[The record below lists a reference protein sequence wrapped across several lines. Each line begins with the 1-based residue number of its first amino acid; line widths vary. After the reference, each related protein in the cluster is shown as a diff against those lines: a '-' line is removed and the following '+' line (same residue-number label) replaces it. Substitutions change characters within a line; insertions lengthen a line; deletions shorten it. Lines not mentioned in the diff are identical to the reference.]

1 MMYGHFT
8 SATLIHAMRNNQPI
22 TMIETFIPEGEF
34 IYSRTNLKGVIEE
47 ANEAFAAISGYT
59 REEMIGQ
66 PHNMV
71 RHPDMPEAAFADLWT
86 DLKAS
91 RPWRGLV
98 KNRRKDGGY
107 YWVVA
112 NASPVREEGR
122 TVGYQSVRAR
132 PTRQEVAAAEEAYQR
147 IRKGDRSLRIQHGRV
162 ERVLPGVVE
171 WFASLPTQMLIM
183 GLLAVLPGV
192 LELAAGWM
200 DGRPLERVQTILSA
214 IAVLYALFFLFWVT
228 PRVSRDLRA
237 TADYLDSVLLTGDL
251 KTRFDLP
258 RRDIVGRIARL
269 SDKFIASVQATI
281 QGMADTAKQ
290 VDTAN
295 HQVQAGVQN
304 VKQSATVQSDATSAS
319 AAAVEEMT
327 VSIGEVAAHAAST
340 ETAALK
346 AGEVAQS
353 GEELSLRAS
362 QTILA
367 LAGTVKASAQQVESL
382 GQRSEEIS
390 RIVAVIKEV
399 ADQTNLLALNAA
411 IEAARAGEAG
421 RGFSVVADEVRKL
434 AERTGKATHEIS
446 CMIGSI
452 QDETKQAVECMR
464 SGANE
469 VEESVRLVQEAR
481 QALCNINEQMQTTV
495 RMVSE
500 ITYSSSEQR
509 AAMTELA
516 QNVERVAL
524 MTEQNV
530 AVTKETGAMV
540 DTLTA
545 TVSRMRKAVGQYLV

>member
-1 MMYGHFT
+1 
-8 SATLIHAMRNNQPI
+8 MRNNQPV
-22 TMIETFIPEGEF
+22 TRIETVLPEGEF
-34 IYSRTNLKGVIEE
+34 IYSRTDLKGVIEE

-59 REEMIGQ
+59 REEMTGQ

-86 DLKAS
+86 DLKAG

-98 KNRRKDGGY
+98 KNRRKDGGF

-112 NASPVREEGR
+112 NASPVRENGQI
-122 TVGYQSVRAR
+122 VGYQSVRAR
-132 PTRQEVAAAEEAYQR
+132 PSRQEIAAAEEAYQR
-147 IRKGDRSLRIQHGRV
+147 IRKGDRSLRIRHGRV
-162 ERVLPGVVE
+162 ERVLPVVVD
-171 WFASLPTQMLIM
+171 WFASLPTQMLLM

-192 LELAAGWM
+192 LELTAELIG
-200 DGRPLERVQTILSA
+200 GRPLGHVQTLLT
-214 IAVLYALFFLFWVT
+214 AVAALYALFFLFWVT
-228 PRVSRDLRA
+228 PRVLRDLQA
-237 TADYLDSVLLTGDL
+237 TANHLDSVLSTGDL
-251 KTRFDLP
+251 KTRLDIP
-258 RRDIVGRIARL
+258 RRDIVGRIAHL
-269 SDKFIASVQATI
+269 ADKFVAAVQATV

-290 VDTAN
+290 VNAAN
-295 HQVQAGVQN
+295 NQVRAGVLN
-304 VKQSATVQSDATSAS
+304 VNQSAIVQSDATSAS
-319 AAAVEEMT
+319 AAAVEEVT

-340 ETAALK
+340 EAAAHK
-346 AGEVAQS
+346 AGEVAQA

-367 LAGTVKASAQQVESL
+367 LAETVKASAQQVESL

-452 QDETKQAVECMR
+452 QNETKQAVECMR
-464 SGANE
+464 NGANE
-469 VEESVRLVQEAR
+469 VDESVRLVQEAR
-481 QALCNINEQMQTTV
+481 QALCGINEQMRTTV

-500 ITYSSSEQR
+500 ITHSSSEQR

-516 QNVERVAL
+516 QNVERVAS

-530 AVTKETGAMV
+530 SVTREAGAMV
-540 DTLTA
+540 DVLTA
-545 TVSRMRKAVGQYLV
+545 TVTRMRKAVGQYQV